1 MSLSNE
7 TRLKFKGISCM
18 NGSKDAGVILLTD
31 VDEHSQ
37 ISFLCDNVT
46 QSQFEQRFE
55 SPNQTVH
62 YLPEALSQ
70 ILKSHPGI
78 SLSMHI
84 VDVRDGHYVVFLT
97 EENLPLSVMIRASD
111 AALLSFVSDIPL
123 YINDQLFRMQSTPYK
138 EGSSLI
144 SIPIN
149 IMTDKM
155 LQKALDE
162 AVKRENY
169 ELASH
174 IKTEQQR
181 RDKSAKK
188 E

>member
-1 MSLSNE
+1 
-7 TRLKFKGISCM
+7 M
-18 NGSKDAGVILLTD
+18 NGAKDAGVILLTD
-31 VDEHSQ
+31 IEEHSQ
-37 ISFLCDNVT
+37 ISFLCDNTT
-46 QSQFEQRFE
+46 QRQFEQRFE
-55 SPNQTVH
+55 SPNQSVK

-70 ILKSHPGI
+70 ILKSHPGV

-84 VDVRDGHYVVFLT
+84 VDIRNGQYVVFLT

-123 YINDQLFRMQSTPYK
+123 YINTQLFRVQSTPYE
-138 EGSSLI
+138 EGSSMI

-149 IMTDKM
+149 IMTDNM

-181 RDKSAKK
+181 RTNNAKK